1 MSRGAYILE
10 IRIFLILYT
19 VSLGIP
25 YIYKL
30 FWIDIQVR
38 YFPFKTV
45 KFSNSQVARWWVGE
59 WRKYLEYHKFINFSG
74 LTSKFD
80 ISLLKPLNFQ
90 TVKLLHCKTEMIQI
104 RVIPNFF
111 VHPAFTKI
119 YPESWFLGL
128 FFDKDRYILY
138 ALRKFTHIY
147 KTN

>member
-1 MSRGAYILE
+1 MKE
-10 IRIFLILYT
+10 IP
-19 VSLGIP
+19 GIP

-30 FWIDIQVR
+30 FWIDIQVW
-38 YFPFKTV
+38 YFPFKTI
-45 KFSNSQVARWWVGE
+45 KFSNSQ
-59 WRKYLEYHKFINFSG
+59 
-74 LTSKFD
+74 
-80 ISLLKPLNFQ
+80 
-90 TVKLLHCKTEMIQI
+90 LLHCKTEMIQI